1 MPTCTRSPLSRPTA
15 SRLFPRPAFRSRRR
29 QPSQRSGR
37 TPAKPTDADAAVTDT
52 TELTLTLTL
61 TPTLTLT
68 LTLTLTNPYQVIDE
82 QAVEA
87 RKKKRLDEIKKGT
100 WQGWGKK

>member
-15 SRLFPRPAFRSRRR
+15 SRLFPRPAFCSRRR

-68 LTLTLTNPYQVIDE
+68 LTLTLTRTLALTPSRQLGVQHE
-82 QAVEA
+82 LPPGRPA
-87 RKKKRLDEIKKGT
+87 
-100 WQGWGKK
+100 